1 MTRRRV
7 AVLMGGRSS
16 EHPISVASAQSV
28 IAALD
33 PERYEVVPVE
43 IGRDGRW
50 SIGSGHVSKEL
61 VEATPG
67 GNPVSDPAR
76 SRPQVPL
83 PATSGAVAATLGEVE
98 VVLPILHGPF
108 GEDGALQG
116 VLEMADV
123 PYVGAGVA
131 ASALCMDKD
140 LFKAVMRDQR
150 IPVTRNITL
159 RAGSV
164 AGKTGDA
171 RPETWG
177 AGSATGKTG
186 DARPETWGAGSATGK
201 TGDGRP
207 ETWGAGSATGKTGD
221 ARPETWGDSAP
232 GENPFGYPV
241 FVKPARLGS
250 SVGITKAHDE
260 DELRAAVALAFEHD
274 EKVLVEEFISGI
286 EVEVGVLG
294 SREPVASLVGE
305 IVVTHNE
312 WYDWQA
318 KYEEGEMD
326 LVIPARITGE
336 QTLRVQQL
344 AVQAFVATECEGI
357 ARVDCF
363 VREDGEVLV
372 NELNTMPGFTAT
384 SVYAKLFE
392 ASGLPYSELL
402 ERAIDLALERR
413 ERRSRLRY

>member
-16 EHPISVASAQSV
+16 EHPISLASARSV

-33 PERYEVVPVE
+33 SQRYEVVPVE
-43 IGRDGRW
+43 IGRDGHW
-50 SIGSGHVSKEL
+50 TLPSGRVPKEL
-61 VEATPG
+61 E
-67 GNPVSDPAR
+67 PVAGTDGPV
-76 SRPQVPL
+76 PPL
-83 PATSGAVAATLGEVE
+83 PVPGTSDEVAATLGDVE

-108 GEDGALQG
+108 GEDGTLQG

-123 PYVGAGVA
+123 AYVGAGVT

-140 LFKAVMRDQR
+140 LFKAVMRDQG
-150 IPVTRNITL
+150 IPVTRNVTL
-159 RAGSV
+159 RDG
-164 AGKTGDA
+164 A
-171 RPETWG
+171 RP
-177 AGSATGKTG
+177 
-186 DARPETWGAGSATGK
+186 
-201 TGDGRP
+201 
-207 ETWGAGSATGKTGD
+207 
-221 ARPETWGDSAP
+221 
-232 GENPFGYPV
+232 ENPFGYPV

-250 SVGITKAHDE
+250 SVGITKAHDA
-260 DELRAAVALAFEHD
+260 DELRAAVTLAFEHD
-274 EKVLVEEFISGI
+274 EKVLVEEFVSGI

-294 SREPVASLVGE
+294 NREPVASLVGE
-305 IVVTHNE
+305 IVVTNNE

-318 KYEEGEMD
+318 KYDEGEMD
-326 LVIPARITGE
+326 LVLPARITDE

-392 ASGLPYSELL
+392 ASGIPYAELL
-402 ERAIDLALERR
+402 DRAIDLALERR
-413 ERRSRLRY
+413 ERRARLRY